1 MAEGKQSGEAPTRK
15 DGDGLGVEL
24 ASVGT
29 SPAPVPLDEIEA
41 AAREATDGPWHQMAA
56 AAWSGTNESPD
67 LVADCPLY
75 ADAIHIA
82 TADPLTVAA
91 LTKALRIAVEGL
103 DRVDDECAM
112 ADGMSECY
120 PGEPICPPCRTRAA
134 LAAVRELV
142 DLGGDK

>member
-1 MAEGKQSGEAPTRK
+1 MSDLT
-15 DGDGLGVEL
+15 
-24 ASVGT
+24 
-29 SPAPVPLDEIEA
+29 PVPLDEIEA

-82 TADPLTVAA
+82 TADPPTVSA
-91 LTKALRIAVEGL
+91 LCEALRIAVEGL
-103 DRVDDECAM
+103 ALWAGLPEADR
-112 ADGMSECY
+112 
-120 PGEPICPPCRTRAA
+120 R

-142 DLGGDK
+142 DLGGDDG